1 MAFGSIA
8 INIARGGDGI
18 PAEIFQILKGDAV
31 NVLPQ
36 YASKF
41 KNVSSD
47 HRNGKGQFS
56 FQPKKGQCQRM
67 FKLLGNCDHFTF

>member
-1 MAFGSIA
+1 MAFGSTA

-41 KNVSSD
+41 KNVSSG

-56 FQPKKGQCQRM
+56 FQSQKRAMSKNVQTTGQ
-67 FKLLGNCDHFTF
+67 L